1 MKDFWTILQLDW
13 RDLMDILLVS
23 ILFYQVYRMMKGTRA
38 VPMFV
43 GLLLL
48 FFVYVVVQ
56 LLDLTLVSLIFREFT
71 TVWAIAIVIL
81 FQPELRRFLIQM
93 GNNPIFSRIFQ
104 IRTTGLYEIVADSA
118 QELSRRQYGGLFV
131 LLRDVG
137 LRAIVETGVK
147 LQAELTKETLVTIFF
162 PAHAPARRGRD
173 DLRLDHP
180 GGQMPAAP
188 VEQSGPGCDHGHPAP
203 GGHRCHG
210 GVGRRG
216 GGGLRGDGPDQPGRG
231 RRADPGQR
239 SHHPGLHPAG
249 PDGAPQMSTP
259 ARAGTAR

>member
-23 ILFYQVYRMMKGTRA
+23 ILFYQVYRMMRGTRA

-104 IRTTGLYEIVADSA
+104 IRTTGLYEIVAEAA
-118 QELSRRQYGGLFV
+118 QELSKRQYGGLFV

-137 LRAIVETGVK
+137 LRAIVETGVRM
-147 LQAELTKETLVTIFF
+147 QAELTKETLVTIFF
-162 PAHAPARRGRD
+162 PRTP
-173 DLRLDHP
+173 
-180 GGQMPAAP
+180 
-188 VEQSGPGCDHGHPAP
+188 
-203 GGHRCHG
+203 
-210 GVGRRG
+210 
-216 GGGLRGDGPDQPGRG
+216 
-231 RRADPGQR
+231 
-239 SHHPGLHPAG
+239 LH
-249 PDGAPQMSTP
+249 DGAVMISGSIIQAGKCLLPLSSNPELDVTMGTRHRAAIGVTEESDAVVVVISEETGRISLAVDGVLTPVNDPSTL
-259 ARAGTAR
+259 AATLQALMVRRK